1 MTFLTLKMISIGFD
15 NVAIEPGVLKNQC
28 FDAEFRSLAH
38 LELDFWQKLPK
49 FANLTL
55 KSDLLT
61 FRMTFDVVKNVTIE
75 LADPQNPL
83 IHPDIRVRC
92 EIPGVLSGTPVH
104 TWDPT
109 SNPVYEEFP
118 VLL

>member
-1 MTFLTLKMISIGFD
+1 MIYVGVED
-15 NVAIEPGVLKNQC
+15 VAIEPAVLKNPC
-28 FDAEFRSLAH
+28 IDPEVMSLAH
-38 LELDFWQKLPK
+38 LELDYWQKWPK

-75 LADPQNPL
+75 LADPQNPQ
-83 IHPDIRVRC
+83 IDPDIRVLY

-109 SNPVYEEFP
+109 SRPVPWQSP